1 MEKKYTMSEFKQ
13 MFEEAQLKLLQNPIT
28 NEEIEDIRKN
38 NKDISEKTLNNFKT
52 HQILSTVMITSKLFN
67 EIFKEEK

>member
-13 MFEEAQLKLLQNPIT
+13 MFEDAQLKLLQNSIT

-52 HQILSTVMITSKLFN
+52 HQILSTMMITSKLFN

>member
-1 MEKKYTMSEFKQ
+1 
-13 MFEEAQLKLLQNPIT
+13 MFEDAQLKLLQNPIT

-38 NKDISEKTLNNFKT
+38 NKDISEKTLNNFRT
-52 HQILSTVMITSKLFN
+52 HQFLSTMMITSKLFN